1 MQSFFVR
8 KEQLH
13 TENKE
18 IEILGDNFNHIKNVL
33 RYNIGD
39 KLNIVVEN
47 ESKYLC
53 MIKEIT
59 KETIIC
65 DIESRIDSNCEANIK
80 IDIYQ
85 GLPKFDKMEYII
97 QKCTELGVWSFIP
110 VCLKRCVVKLNG
122 KDEMKKIARWNKIAE
137 AAAMQCGRIH
147 IPLVKNCINLKQLCN
162 IIPEY
167 DIVILAYEDEK
178 EKYIKN
184 VIKRKNIN
192 NIALII
198 GPEGGLDKE
207 EVYKL
212 KESGVNIVS
221 LGNRILRTETAP
233 IVMSSIIMYELG
245 DIGGRK
251 DE

>member
-1 MQSFFVR
+1 MPRFFVK
-8 KEQLH
+8 KEQ
-13 TENKE
+13 ESEKE
-18 IEILGDNFNHIKNVL
+18 INIIGEDIIHIKNVL
-33 RYNIGD
+33 RKQVGDILEICNEDTGNVYKCKIFKINDNIIATHKIDKIQVGD
-39 KLNIVVEN
+39 N
-47 ESKYLC
+47 
-53 MIKEIT
+53 
-59 KETIIC
+59 
-65 DIESRIDSNCEANIK
+65 NIK